1 MATAKQNFEDSAVI
15 RLQDLTAWPGD
26 AEHYPAFADE
36 SSVMTA
42 AVEWDESTGE
52 LEVELLNQVGQPI
65 DACRLDSVEREPGR
79 VSFAGKG
86 ASSAMYLRVTNGG
99 EHPVVYQAEIRARGE
114 RDE

>member
-1 MATAKQNFEDSAVI
+1 
-15 RLQDLTAWPGD
+15 
-26 AEHYPAFADE
+26 
-36 SSVMTA
+36 MTA
-42 AVEWDESTGE
+42 AVEWDETTGE

-65 DACRLDSVEREPGR
+65 APCSLERVDREPGR

-86 ASSAMYLRVTNGG
+86 ASAAMYLRVSNGG